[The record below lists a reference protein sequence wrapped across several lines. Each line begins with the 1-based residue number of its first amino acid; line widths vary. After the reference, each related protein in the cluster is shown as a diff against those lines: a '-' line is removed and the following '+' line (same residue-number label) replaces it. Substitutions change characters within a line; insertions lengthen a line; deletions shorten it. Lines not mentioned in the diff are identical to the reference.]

1 MIMSYF
7 YTCTPKYS
15 LEGNRFVEISN
26 YTSTKIVFVYK
37 DCKYGNKA
45 KIYGL
50 MARPMKV
57 LDK

>member
-1 MIMSYF
+1 MIVSYF
-7 YTCTPKYS
+7 YSIPKYS
-15 LEGNRFVEISN
+15 LEGNRYVEISN

-45 KIYGL
+45 KIYVL